1 MTGKGSVP
9 RPKSVTEAEF
19 ADNFARTFSR
29 QIDDPSGYD
38 AREKVCPPSD
48 PVERLRRENLKHAE
62 AVILKLPD
70 QPPCHDWPARESLH
84 TQDTED

>member
-1 MTGKGSVP
+1 
-9 RPKSVTEAEF
+9 VTEAEF

-62 AVILKLPD
+62 DVVLGT
-70 QPPCHDWPARESLH
+70 PCHDWPARESLH